1 LNNKRSSP
9 DLSPVAFGR
18 YIQVIREQKGIDL
31 KTVSEALK
39 VSVDKLALI
48 EAEDYDQ
55 LPEGIYIKGI
65 LRSYARYI
73 GIDADD
79 LIDRYEINRAAS
91 SPGIQTEEKRG
102 RQEKKMLLRMFF
114 SLLLLAGIGGV
125 SIGLFYQ
132 LDLFRNPGSGTEPA
146 VLPREPAGPKA
157 VPGNNGPGKQVL
169 VIDAIEKTWIKINI
183 DGEEPLEYLLRPRDH
198 VELEADSRFHLLIG
212 NAGGLEMRLNGEPVE
227 IDGKSGEVLT
237 LELPRTPRE

>member
-1 LNNKRSSP
+1 MNNKRSSP

-18 YIQVIREQKGIDL
+18 YIRVIREQKGIDL
-31 KTVSEALK
+31 KTVSLALK

-48 EAEDYDQ
+48 EAEDFDQ
-55 LPEGIYIKGI
+55 LPDGIYIKGI

-91 SPGIQTEEKRG
+91 SPETRTTENRG
-102 RQEKKMLLRMFF
+102 RHEKKMLLRMFF
-114 SLLLLAGIGGV
+114 SLLLLAGIGGI

-132 LDLFRNPGSGTEPA
+132 LDLFRDGGSGADPAALSREP
-146 VLPREPAGPKA
+146 VLPATTS
-157 VPGNNGPGKQVL
+157 GNNSPEKQVL
-169 VIDAIEKTWIKINI
+169 IIDAIEKTWIKITI

-198 VELEADSRFHLLIG
+198 VELEADSRFNMLIG
-212 NAGGLEMRLNGEPVE
+212 NAGGLKMRLNGEPVE
-227 IDGKSGEVLT
+227 IAGNSGEVVS
-237 LELPRTPRE
+237 LELPQTARE